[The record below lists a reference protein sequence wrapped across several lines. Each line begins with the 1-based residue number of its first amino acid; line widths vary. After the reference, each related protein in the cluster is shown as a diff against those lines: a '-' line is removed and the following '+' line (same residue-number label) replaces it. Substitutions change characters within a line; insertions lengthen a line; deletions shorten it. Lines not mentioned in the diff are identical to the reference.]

1 MIYSFNKEQVQVKRA
16 TVNNILYEHCII
28 ILNPAIA
35 VTPTAGRYKHERK
48 KKNASL
54 TADYAMGVG
63 V

>member
-48 KKNASL
+48 KNASL